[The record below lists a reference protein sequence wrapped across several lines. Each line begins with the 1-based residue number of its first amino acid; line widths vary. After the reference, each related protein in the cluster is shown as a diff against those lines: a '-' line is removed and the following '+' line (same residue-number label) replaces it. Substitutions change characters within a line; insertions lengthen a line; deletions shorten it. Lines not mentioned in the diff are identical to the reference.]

1 MNLRTCSAC
10 LRLCWLWVGLV
21 LGLARSCSVELVD
34 HRLWWLLNYMDGLTI
49 LGYELTQLVAILEKL
64 GLIEDTHL
72 VRRNLDLFM
81 LGKLL
86 T

>member
-1 MNLRTCSAC
+1 
-10 LRLCWLWVGLV
+10 
-21 LGLARSCSVELVD
+21 
-34 HRLWWLLNYMDGLTI
+34 MDGLTI